1 MVAVV
6 TAGAVAAA
14 DAVTVSAADAVT
26 VAGADA
32 ATAAAAS
39 ELLLICGDD
48 GSGAADAGEL
58 AAIAA
63 AAIASGAVALPDAG
77 VAVGICVDAR
87 ITGIATATAFGVVT
101 DAASCCAEAATVE
114 ASGAEVVSEEDFSV
128 DFFSVD
134 VAVPA
139 FKVLDCW
146 TASVLAAEPCLATAS
161 RSSELVPAGWSA
173 GAASR
178 DRLVSA
184 AVDASS
190 VRRCDADCGCAVE
203 LARSLPVSAGAR
215 LSTSPR
221 RPSLPSAGSGFARFR
236 HPACQDN
243 LVSASYL
250 SLATRGPPPINW
262 GFPSPTT

>member
-77 VAVGICVDAR
+77 VAVGISVDAR

-146 TASVLAAEPCLATAS
+146 TASVLALAAEPCLATAS

-190 VRRCDADCGCAVE
+190 VRRCDAD
-203 LARSLPVSAGAR
+203 
-215 LSTSPR
+215 
-221 RPSLPSAGSGFARFR
+221 
-236 HPACQDN
+236 
-243 LVSASYL
+243 
-250 SLATRGPPPINW
+250 
-262 GFPSPTT
+262 